1 MLRVFVALGKQMP
14 KNKAMIEDTEGVAK
28 LLAKYNCTLV
38 QGGARMGLM
47 GVVVEQFQKYSDE
60 VVMIVPEVH
69 KSDLEGT
76 ISKESYIVEGES
88 DRLKITI
95 NTCDMIIVLP
105 GGTGTLAELSYYNET
120 KKSGENKAKVV
131 VVNTKGF
138 YDKLFNFYKH
148 QVKMGFMKKEHITFD
163 VVNTSSQLEPILQH
177 LITQKQAQIQENELK
192 KSKEV
197 DMKEVKKTKEQTK
210 KEVKPAKAPAKKAE
224 AKAPAKKVATKSTA
238 KKVEVKPVEKKA
250 PAKAPAK
257 ASTKKVEVKAPVKAE
272 AKKAPAKKPVAKK
285 VEAKPAAKKAAP
297 KAPAKAP
304 AKKVEAK
311 STKKAEAKPAV
322 KKVAAKPAAKKAPAK
337 AADKK
342 TPAKKSTKKAK

>member
-47 GVVVEQFQKYSDE
+47 GVVVDQFQKYSDE
-60 VVMIVPEVH
+60 VVMIVPEAH

-105 GGTGTLAELSYYNET
+105 GGTGTLAELAYYNET

-138 YDKLFNFYKH
+138 YDKLFKFYKH
-148 QVKMGFMKKEHITFD
+148 QVKMGFMKKEHVTFD

-210 KEVKPAKAPAKKAE
+210 KEVKSTKAPAKKVE
-224 AKAPAKKVATKSTA
+224 AKVPAKKVATKSTA
-238 KKVEVKPVEKKA
+238 KKVEAKPVAK
-250 PAKAPAK
+250 KAPAK

-311 STKKAEAKPAV
+311 STKKVETKPAV
-322 KKVAAKPAAKKAPAK
+322 KKVAEKPAAKKAPAK